1 VRQNPYLQIRVHWMS
16 RPAAGAVQE
25 IRPGNSYDAK
35 RELVRSWLRMRVCAL
50 DGSPNDTML
59 GPHPAQE

>member
-1 VRQNPYLQIRVHWMS
+1 MS